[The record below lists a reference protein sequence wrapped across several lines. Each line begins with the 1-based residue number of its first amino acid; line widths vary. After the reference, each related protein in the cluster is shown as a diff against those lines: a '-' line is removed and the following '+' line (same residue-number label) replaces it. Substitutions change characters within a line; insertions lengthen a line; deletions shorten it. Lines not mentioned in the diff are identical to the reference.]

1 MNNKTNIIVT
11 LLFAASCAFVS
22 CDDWTDVESIG
33 IKQPGI
39 EEQNPELYTK
49 YLENLRQYKA
59 DTEHKK
65 VYAWFDNSEKNPFT
79 RAQHLTDLPD
89 SLDAVVLMHP
99 ENLVERELQE
109 IESIRSNKNTKVIYS
124 ISFDEIK
131 TAYNQATENEEE
143 AEPKAQDFLS
153 YMVDT
158 LQYALSIAD
167 KYDYDGISIGYVG
180 KSILHMTE
188 AEKNEY
194 KQNEKAFIG
203 IMDDWFQRHQEHMII
218 FEGNPQN
225 LINKELLAH
234 CSVVFVSCFDVN
246 SAEKL
251 TFNLQLAAVEN
262 VPIDKLGVIIPTASP
277 DESNKETGYFD
288 NGTKILAGVA
298 EWALS
303 VDNIDIAG
311 LGIYN
316 VSNDYYNPSMTFKET
331 RNAIT
336 TLNPSI
342 KN

>member
-59 DTEHKK
+59 EPEHKK
-65 VYAWFDNSEKNPFT
+65 VYAWFDNSEKNLFS
-79 RAQHLTDLPD
+79 RAQHLIDLPD
-89 SLDAVVLMHP
+89 SLDAVVLIHP

-131 TAYNQATENEEE
+131 AAYNQSMESEAE
-143 AEPKAQDFLS
+143 AEPIAQDFLS

-158 LQYALSIAD
+158 LQHALSIAD

-188 AEKNEY
+188 AEKDEY

-203 IMDDWFQRHQEHMII
+203 IMNDWFQRHQDHVIV

-225 LINKELLAH
+225 LINKELLTN
-234 CSVVFVSCFDVN
+234 CSVIFVSCLDVN
-246 SAEKL
+246 SVEKL

-262 VPIDKLGVIIPTASP
+262 VPLDKLAIVIPTASP
-277 DESNKETGYFD
+277 DESDKETGYFAD
-288 NGTKILAGVA
+288 GTKILAGVA
-298 EWALS
+298 EWALG
-303 VDNIDIAG
+303 VGNIDVAG

-316 VSNDYYNPSMTFKET
+316 ISNDYYNPSMIFKDT
-331 RNAIT
+331 RNAIN

>member
-1 MNNKTNIIVT
+1 MDE
-11 LLFAASCAFVS
+11 LL
-22 CDDWTDVESIG
+22 
-33 IKQPGI
+33 
-39 EEQNPELYTK
+39 
-49 YLENLRQYKA
+49 LRQMPHSTEAEQAVLGSMLIDAACVKDVMDQLQPDDFYLRQNREIFETIYTMFVYSRPIDGLTVAGELEKA
-59 DTEHKK
+59 GLANDG
-65 VYAWFDNSEKNPFT
+65 T
-79 RAQHLTDLPD
+79 RAYLAQLY
-89 SLDAVVLMHP
+89 P

-109 IESIRSNKNTKVIYS
+109 VGSIRSNKNTKVIYS

-131 TAYNQATENEEE
+131 AAYNQSMESEAE
-143 AEPKAQDFLS
+143 AEPIAQDFLS

-158 LQYALSIAD
+158 LQHALSIAD

-188 AEKNEY
+188 AEKDEY

-203 IMDDWFQRHQEHMII
+203 IMNDWFQRHQDHVIV

-225 LINKELLAH
+225 LINKELLTN
-234 CSVVFVSCFDVN
+234 CSVIFVSCLDVN
-246 SAEKL
+246 SVEKL

-262 VPIDKLGVIIPTASP
+262 VPLDKLAIVIPTASP
-277 DESNKETGYFD
+277 NESDKETGYFAD
-288 NGTKILAGVA
+288 GTKILAGVV

-303 VDNIDIAG
+303 VGNIDVAG

-316 VSNDYYNPSMTFKET
+316 ISNDYYNPSMIFKDT
-331 RNAIT
+331 RNAIN